1 MATTPSPLPPL
12 TLPLGLVHIPHL
24 QTPIGELLSLCAPSV
39 RKCGCGAGEWGSG
52 DDRRLLRALLKTGA
66 AEDFQVHWG
75 QLVATRTA
83 QQARRR
89 WRLMLKCVK
98 DSKDREFSEN
108 LKTLVTTFT
117 PDLLLPSPSKPAKPA
132 RISKKSKA
140 KEVADSAAGDYP
152 GMSGGMY

>member
-1 MATTPSPLPPL
+1 M
-12 TLPLGLVHIPHL
+12 
-24 QTPIGELLSLCAPSV
+24 SLCVPSI
-39 RKCGCGAGEWGSG
+39 RKCGHDSGEWGSG

-66 AEDFQVHWG
+66 AEDFQVDWG

-98 DSKDREFSEN
+98 DANDQEFSEN

-117 PDLLLPSPSKPAKPA
+117 PDLLLPSPPKPFNA
-132 RISKKSKA
+132 RTSKKSKR
-140 KEVADSAAGDYP
+140 KEVADSAAGNYP
-152 GMSGGMY
+152 GMNGGMY

>member
-1 MATTPSPLPPL
+1 M
-12 TLPLGLVHIPHL
+12 
-24 QTPIGELLSLCAPSV
+24 CAPSV
-39 RKCGCGAGEWGSG
+39 RKCSCGSGEWGSG

-66 AEDFQVHWG
+66 AEDFQVDWG

-98 DSKDREFSEN
+98 DSKDQEFSDN

-117 PDLLLPSPSKPAKPA
+117 PDLLLPSPPKPAKA
-132 RISKKSKA
+132 RTSKKCKG
-140 KEVADSAAGDYP
+140 KEVAKSAADDYP